1 MQNACIRAVRAVGA
15 IVGLAACS
23 GIALAGSL
31 TGVDVG
37 SPSNPGSLSVNGNQM
52 TIVGGGADI
61 WDASDPGFYY
71 AYMPI
76 TGDFDYVVQVVSLV
90 GNSGDGGWTKLELM
104 ARLDD
109 LIIGSPLDGGDPF
122 IANMTTRS
130 SADTANGAP
139 AGDNNLGPQWRAHRA
154 GTTAPD
160 GVTVWDGSCS
170 WTAPTPAVAPNMP
183 NNWMRLERVGS
194 VFYMYWSYDGTNW
207 AMYNPY
213 SPQGWDTAGSW
224 PEGADNAAM
233 SYFTNAWPSSIYL
246 GIAVCAHN
254 DASYSTG
261 VVSNFGP
268 WTPVPIAINQPPPA
282 TLTAAA
288 NSSAFTLSVGASGD
302 PVHYKWFKNGAAIP
316 QAVGPSFSSG
326 AWVQPGG
333 AGTYT
338 VQVFG
343 GGKQIMSS
351 ACVVTVTADTTP
363 PTIVKAAAD
372 ITFTNVLVTFS
383 EPVTDSA
390 LTASHYALDGGAT
403 VSSVAR
409 IDLLTVQLTTSKLAE
424 NTTYNLTVNGVQD
437 TATPANTIA
446 AGTKVQ
452 FRSFVFLTGTI
463 LHKKYDN
470 CSDAYTLANFFAD
483 PRYPSDP
490 DRLDLETMW
499 EYPPGGVARVAA
511 DPVRNYCDTL
521 EGYFIPPTN
530 GNYVFFICGDDE
542 YYLYLS
548 TDDSP
553 ANLFQI
559 CSEPG
564 GWTDDRSWVT
574 AHSGDLTA
582 MRSDQYTGTQWP
594 NANANTITL
603 TAGKRY
609 YLLSMHHDHSWS
621 GGDYHGVTYK
631 LDTEADPNDGD
642 APRLTGS
649 NIGYYFDPTGASV
662 TFTQQPQNASCV
674 IANSVTFTAAA
685 TGTSVYGTTV
695 FYQWQSA
702 PKGSS
707 TWTNIAN
714 AMTASYATPLLVA
727 GDNGTQFRVIASVP
741 PVSATSTV
749 ASVTVSTDTT
759 PPVVTVGAMQDPTTA
774 GTVDIGVGF
783 NKPVDTASG
792 SLLANYTVSSGTITS
807 LTWYTNRFTANSK
820 NPLVMTVKQTA
831 LLKVTGLSGS
841 GTLTVKNV
849 ADTFGNKITSTNVA
863 FTVDPNMKWGVVG
876 ANQTGGWNA
885 VVPVAANGF
894 DVYSDGIAEWGNY
907 DETTFVYEQV
917 TGDFDKKLRVQY
929 QDGSS
934 EWGRAGLIVRDVTD
948 FGVDAATQEGSQPGN
963 TPVAPYDGKAGRYQ
977 KCHVNP
983 VGATLTGPG
992 TAGNQSWEGNRRLDT
1007 GGGCTTAL
1015 TGVNAV
1021 PQYPN
1026 AWCRIKRQG
1035 QKFTIFRSNDGVTWV
1050 TLGTTTWG
1058 VDDTSKTPMP
1068 ATVYVG
1074 PEFSPEN
1081 GNITQA
1087 ADQGTFLAQFRDYGD
1102 YVANP
1107 QLTVSMDATGKVTI
1121 SWAAGTLVGSSTVH
1135 GTYAPVTG
1143 ATSPYVVTPTAGATM
1158 FYQVTQ

>member
-1 MQNACIRAVRAVGA
+1 
-15 IVGLAACS
+15 
-23 GIALAGSL
+23 
-31 TGVDVG
+31 
-37 SPSNPGSLSVNGNQM
+37 M

-288 NSSAFTLSVGASGD
+288 NSSASTLSVGASGD

-326 AWVQPGG
+326 AWVQPGD

-363 PTIVKAAAD
+363 PTIAKASSDSSFTAVVVK
-372 ITFTNVLVTFS
+372 FS
-383 EPVTDSA
+383 EPVDATA
-390 LTASHYALDGGAT
+390 LTASNYKLDHSMT
-403 VSSVAR
+403 VSSVSR
-409 IDLLTVQLTTSKLAE
+409 TDVQTVTLTTSKLATDG
-424 NTTYNLTVNGVQD
+424 TTYTLTVNGVKD
-437 TATPANTIA
+437 LAGNTIA
-446 AGTKVQ
+446 TDSTYQ
-452 FRSFVFLTGTI
+452 FMSWKFMSGGI
-463 LHKKYDN
+463 LHKYWNNITAGNTNGLWNDARYPN
-470 CSDAYTLANFFAD
+470 NPTMTTLEPMFEFPPAGGNGYADAYGN
-483 PRYPSDP
+483 
-490 DRLDLETMW
+490 
-499 EYPPGGVARVAA
+499 
-511 DPVRNYCDTL
+511 TL
-521 EGYFIPPTN
+521 ECYFIPPSN
-530 GNYVFFICGDDE
+530 GNYVFFTCSDDQSW
-542 YYLYLS
+542 LFLS
-548 TDDSP
+548 TDSNP
-553 ANLFQI
+553 ANMLLIAEEQ
-559 CSEPG
+559 
-564 GWTDDRSWVT
+564 GWSNSRQWVAAGSGDVT
-574 AHSGDLTA
+574 AK
-582 MRSDQYTGTQWP
+582 RSDQFSGSMWATP
-594 NANANTITL
+594 NVITL
-603 TAGKRY
+603 QAGKQY
-609 YLLSMHHDHSWS
+609 YLFDSHYEGG
-621 GGDYHGVTYK
+621 GGDDVGATYK
-631 LDTEADPNDGD
+631 LDSEADPANGD

-649 NIGYYFDPTGASV
+649 VVGYYFDPTGASV
-662 TFTQQPQNASCV
+662 TFVTQPANETAIQGTNA
-674 IANSVTFTAAA
+674 TFTGAA
-685 TGTSVYGTTV
+685 TGTSAYGTTV
-695 FYQWQSA
+695 SYQWQSQ
-702 PKGSS
+702 PSGSS
-707 TWTNIAN
+707 TWTSIAG
-714 AMTASYATPLLVA
+714 ATAATYQTGLLKLTDSLTKFQLLV
-727 GDNGTQFRVIASVP
+727 TVP
-741 PVSATSTV
+741 TLTATSQVATLTV
-749 ASVTVSTDTT
+749 IPDTT
-759 PPVVTVGAMQDPTTA
+759 PPVVFVGAMNDATA
-774 GTVDIGVGF
+774 GVVDVGVAF
-783 NKPVDTASG
+783 NKPVDDVSG
-792 SLLANYTVSSGTITS
+792 QVLANYSVSPGTITGI
-807 LTWYTNRFTANSK
+807 TWYTNCFYPDSQKPTAMIK
-820 NPLVMTVKQTA
+820 KQNA
-831 LLKVTGLSGS
+831 MLKVTGLSGS

-849 ADTFGNKITSTNVA
+849 ADTLGNKLSATGTNVA
-863 FTVDPNMKWGVVG
+863 FTVDTTMKWGVVG
-876 ANQTGGWNA
+876 ANSLGGVNGVVA
-885 VVPVAANGF
+885 VAPGGF
-894 DVYSDGIAEWGNY
+894 DVYSDGVGEWGTT
-907 DETTFVYEQV
+907 DETTFVYQAV
-917 TGDFDKKLRVQY
+917 TGGFDKKLRVEY
-929 QDGSS
+929 QDNSS
-934 EWGRAGLIVRDVTD
+934 QWARAGIIMREDLTVLGMDI
-948 FGVDAATQEGSQPGN
+948 ATQGTEC
-963 TPVAPYDGKAGRYQ
+963 GRYQ

-983 VGATLTGPG
+983 VGPTLTGPG
-992 TAGNQSWEGNRRLDT
+992 TAGNQSWEGNRRLDV
-1007 GGGCTTAL
+1007 GGASTTAL
-1015 TGVNAV
+1015 TGVNSI

-1026 AWCRIKRQG
+1026 AWCRIQRVG
-1035 QKFTIFRSNDGVTWV
+1035 QVFTIFRSDDGVNWV
-1050 TLGTTTWG
+1050 NLGKTTWG
-1058 VDDTSKTPMP
+1058 VDDVALKPMP

-1074 PEFSPEN
+1074 PEFTPEN
-1081 GNITQA
+1081 GNCT
-1087 ADQGTFLAQFRDYGD
+1087 ADATSGWSNQGSFMARFRDYGD
-1102 YVANP
+1102 YVAVTNP
-1107 QLTVSMDATGKVTI
+1107 NLTVSVDATGKVTI
-1121 SWAAGTLVGSSTVH
+1121 SWAAGTLVSSSTVH

-1143 ATSPYVVTPTAGATM
+1143 ATSPLVITPTAGGTM
-1158 FYQVTQ
+1158 FYQVKQ